1 MFVLLCLQW
10 SDASFSQTAS
20 HHCSAYGCLLFR
32 SISPQSKDSARL
44 WMGRCKQQEK
54 ILVTNVFVDSWNSSR
69 HNCFGCRLILEL
81 SYFSF
86 LKIGA
91 RELSILDPWVSTFPF
106 SFCPTPSS
114 KSPLRASPI
123 PSHSFSALSGCLCL
137 PQCSGGIRI
146 SITGPWGE
154 TTSHYDSFGQGNG
167 PTGTDVGGQRQTMMD
182 SSPLTVAFISPTPFV
197 SKRDVL
203 C

>member
-1 MFVLLCLQW
+1 M
-10 SDASFSQTAS
+10 
-20 HHCSAYGCLLFR
+20 CLLTVGT
-32 SISPQSKDSARL
+32 Q
-44 WMGRCKQQEK
+44 
-54 ILVTNVFVDSWNSSR
+54 R

-81 SYFSF
+81 SYFSS

-91 RELSILDPWVSTFPF
+91 RELSILDPWVSSFPF

-114 KSPLRASPI
+114 KSPLGASPI
-123 PSHSFSALSGCLCL
+123 PSHSFSALS
-137 PQCSGGIRI
+137 SGGIRI

>member
-1 MFVLLCLQW
+1 MLCLQW

-54 ILVTNVFVDSWNSSR
+54 ILVTNVFVNSWNSSAR

-91 RELSILDPWVSTFPF
+91 RELSILDPWVSSFPF

-114 KSPLRASPI
+114 KSPLGASPI
-123 PSHSFSALSGCLCL
+123 PSHSFSALS
-137 PQCSGGIRI
+137 SGGIRI

-167 PTGTDVGGQRQTMMD
+167 PTGGADGAATGGR
-182 SSPLTVAFISPTPFV
+182 
-197 SKRDVL
+197 R
-203 C
+203 